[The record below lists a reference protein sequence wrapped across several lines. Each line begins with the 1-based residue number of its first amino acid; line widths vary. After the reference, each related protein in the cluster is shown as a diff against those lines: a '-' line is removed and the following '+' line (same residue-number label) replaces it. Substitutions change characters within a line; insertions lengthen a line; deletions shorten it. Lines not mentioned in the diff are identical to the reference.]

1 MHKNEEGVYL
11 VHFYDKHGR
20 RLKDF
25 DKLVDNLM
33 NSINYGKD
41 QLREVEDI
49 ESFIVRRNLY
59 NSIDHR

>member
-1 MHKNEEGVYL
+1 VHKNEEGVYL

>member
-25 DKLVDNLM
+25 DKLIDNLM